1 MNEEYIANAERR
13 RKIADDM
20 AWSSG
25 HAAGRAAERA
35 RYAALDV
42 ERAEAYFE
50 TRKPQTDD
58 TRLAKSLPEPPRPL
72 SAEDEALVRKPTGER
87 LSLDVEAR
95 VWATLDAE
103 RARYAALVEAAREA
117 VKATTAYVIRDA
129 AIRKALADL
138 RAALAAIEEKP

>member
-72 SAEDEALVRKPTGER
+72 SAEDEALVRTAPP
-87 LSLDVEAR
+87 S
-95 VWATLDAE
+95 
-103 RARYAALVEAAREA
+103 AARCGSWCSPA
-117 VKATTAYVIRDA
+117 S
-129 AIRKALADL
+129 
-138 RAALAAIEEKP
+138 PWSWPC